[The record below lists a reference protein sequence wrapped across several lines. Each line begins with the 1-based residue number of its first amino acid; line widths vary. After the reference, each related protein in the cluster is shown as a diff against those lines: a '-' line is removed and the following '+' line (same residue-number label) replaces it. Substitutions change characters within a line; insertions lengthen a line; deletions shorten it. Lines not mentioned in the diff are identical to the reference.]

1 MSSIKDEKLI
11 DQTHNFVIKSQFDIF
26 KNCILGPIFQYLKD
40 IFDDL
45 INNNHSKSEFFILK
59 LLIDFERYVMIATKI
74 LNDKITISWK
84 NIGTSF
90 LENESFEILKDLLRM
105 KSLFTL
111 FSNKLDPNRF
121 SNLKAYYRIF
131 NVVSKILNIQQPNF
145 TSHVLNIYR
154 SHLKYYYKENK
165 LLKFNDLYSDAYK
178 MIEIASTEMDDKDAF
193 LDLKKNVVT
202 IIINYYV
209 EEHIIK
215 YATLNAAKKSNL
227 LIFVDQ
233 EINSILD
240 VVIKI
245 EGPEFNLNDL
255 LLDVNPI
262 YKADII
268 LKILCRKVLN
278 DDFSSD
284 LMTLEERQFW
294 EKVSLQKL
302 ALSNSSNCLCS
313 YFGVSY
319 AKIVPNI
326 PSYSLQS

>member
-1 MSSIKDEKLI
+1 MSFKDEKLI
-11 DQTHNFVIKSQFDIF
+11 DQTHDFVVKKQLDIF

-45 INNNHSKSEFFILK
+45 INNNHSRSEFFILK
-59 LLIDFERYVMIATKI
+59 LIIDFERYIMIATKI

-90 LENESFEILKDLLRM
+90 LENELIELLKDLSRM

-121 SNLKAYYRIF
+121 TNLKSYYRIL
-131 NVVSKILNIQQPNF
+131 NDVSKILNFQEPNF

-154 SHLKYYYKENK
+154 SHLKYHYKENK
-165 LLKFNDLYSDAYK
+165 LLKFNDLYSNAPK
-178 MIEIASTEMDDKDAF
+178 IIEIANTDTDDKDDA
-193 LDLKKNVVT
+193 LLELRKIILT
-202 IIINYYV
+202 MIINYYV

-215 YATLNAAKKSNL
+215 FATLNVAKKYNL

-326 PSYSLQS
+326 PSYSL